1 MGLQNLANATSVGT
15 MLRSNSVLVEIGGTV
30 RRISLDNLMSA
41 LNEGNEQLL
50 RQVAW
55 GNEIK
60 EYQSSTAWGPLLGNA
75 TMLAE
80 YEAMSGRYM
89 VSNSG
94 YAAKVNPS
102 GSALFMDGTSV
113 VEARGHM
120 MFWAPRLYFLLK
132 VDSQT
137 GKTFIWRSPLPI
149 GTHYIEAPCFGA
161 YNGSMDGTK
170 LVSRSGVAPAGDK
183 TISQFWAAAQEN
195 GVNWGLTN
203 VEHRKF
209 MLLKG
214 LSKYSDTNI
223 QAQLGYGV
231 CGSTNLDLWATAAT
245 LLTGATRDMG
255 DAYGKIDI
263 SVVNGANTGVSCS
276 RVNLGGIEDPYGWQ
290 WEMIQGCY
298 FGSSANSSGGQT
310 GNEIFLYEGNRMP
323 SAGELTSVPSGKYR
337 KLTRL
342 TAEGWIKSMLL
353 GEYFDLFAKTTGG
366 GNTSYWA
373 DYSYANATGQL
384 LLWGGSASYG
394 SFCGL
399 GFSHSYNG
407 FSSSTASFGARLAY
421 YGDLKFVAGQQFMQL
436 TA

>member
-1 MGLQNLANATSVGT
+1 MSLSNIANATSVT
-15 MLRSNSVLVEIGGTV
+15 SMLRSNSVLVEIGGTL
-30 RRISLDNLMSA
+30 RRISLDNLMSSI
-41 LNEGNEQLL
+41 NEGSEQLL

-60 EYQSSTAWGPLLGNA
+60 EYQTSTAWGPLIGNA

-89 VSNSG
+89 VSNTG
-94 YAAKVNPS
+94 YASKLNPA
-102 GSALFMDGTSV
+102 GSSLFMDGTTV
-113 VEARGHM
+113 VESRGHV
-120 MFWAPRLYFLLK
+120 MFYAPRLYYLLK

-161 YNGSMDGTK
+161 YKGTMSGSA
-170 LVSRSGVAPAGDK
+170 LVSRSGVAPTGSK
-183 TISQFWAAAQEN
+183 TISDFWNAAQIN

-203 VEHRKF
+203 VDHRKF

-214 LSKYSDTNI
+214 LSKYCDTNI

-231 CGSTNLDLWATAAT
+231 CGSSNLDLWGAAAT
-245 LLTGATRDMG
+245 LLTGATKDMG
-255 DAYGKIDI
+255 DSYGKIDI
-263 SVVNGANTGVSCS
+263 SVVNDANTGVSCS

-298 FGSSANSSGGQT
+298 FGSSANSAGGQT

-323 SAGELTSVPSGKYR
+323 SYGELTSVPLGSYR
-337 KLTRL
+337 KLTRV
-342 TAEGWIKSMLL
+342 TNSDWIKSMLL
-353 GEYFDLFAKTTGG
+353 GDYFDIFAKTTGG
-366 GNTSYWA
+366 GSSSYWS
-373 DYSYANATGQL
+373 DFTYNNATGQL
-384 LLWGGSASYG
+384 LLWGGSAFDGSY
-394 SFCGL
+394 CGL
-399 GFSHSYNG
+399 GFSLSG
-407 FSSSTASFGARLAY
+407 GDFSSAGSAVGARLAY
-421 YGDLKFVAGQQFMQL
+421 YGALNFVSGKQFMQL